1 MDQGLRPLPVLQ
13 NWDCHTCG
21 TCCKEYLVTLSPEEK
36 KIIESQKWDITHE
49 LNGHKPFRFSGWPWA
64 RKTHLNHRPDGACVF
79 LDEKGLCLIQKKH
92 GYASKPLPC
101 RLFPWILIPSGNRW
115 QVGVR
120 FACPSAA
127 ENKGR
132 PMAVHTPD
140 LEGYATELVIRE
152 GLGNGIGSELATSPS
167 IQGDGPTA
175 WDRFRLALDHLAS
188 ILKAYPSNISMGLR
202 AGLLWVSHM
211 REAKLKTLDGSGFVE
226 ISQMFSDLAK
236 KQITSAPIESPQ
248 PSWVARLLFR
258 QLAALYTRKDHG
270 PKQGI
275 ARQGPLARLGAIL
288 RFTYGSGP
296 IPRLHAWMPQGS
308 FETAE
313 NPGPPLLE
321 SEEEDLQRYYLLKII
336 SGQFCGRSN
345 HGMSLV
351 DGFEALALTLPIL
364 LWIRRL
370 ESDGSTRQTLAKAM
384 SIVDDHFGYNKML
397 GSPVYRIMT
406 RILGSRSEIDK
417 LIRWYGKSRP

>member
-1 MDQGLRPLPVLQ
+1 MEQGLRPLPVLQ
-13 NWDCHTCG
+13 NWDCHQCG
-21 TCCKEYLVTLSPEEK
+21 TCCKEYLVTLSPEEH
-36 KIIESQKWDITHE
+36 KIINSQNWDITNE
-49 LNGHKPFRFSGWPWA
+49 LGGHRPFRFSGWPWA
-64 RKTHLNHRPDGACVF
+64 RKIHLNHRPDGACVF
-79 LDEKGLCLIQKKH
+79 LDDKGLCLIQKKH

-152 GLGNGIGSELATSPS
+152 RLQPNSGSDLATSPS
-167 IQGDGPTA
+167 IQGEATGA
-175 WDRFRLALDHLAS
+175 WDRFRFALD
-188 ILKAYPSNISMGLR
+188 ILIGLINCNPKDISLGIR
-202 AGLLWVSHM
+202 AGLLWVSHL
-211 REAKLKTLDGSGFVE
+211 REAKLNTLGGSEFVE
-226 ISQMFSDLAK
+226 ICNMFAELVKTEIA
-236 KQITSAPIESPQ
+236 TGPAETGAPG
-248 PSWVARLLFR
+248 WVARMLFR

-275 ARQGPLARLGAIL
+275 ARQGPLTRLGAIL
-288 RFTYGSGP
+288 RFSYGIGP
-296 IPRLHAWMPQGS
+296 IPRLHAWVPQGT
-308 FETAE
+308 FESAE
-313 NPGPPLLE
+313 IPGPPLSRE
-321 SEEEDLQRYYLLKII
+321 EEEDLHRYYHLKII
-336 SGQFCGRSN
+336 SGQFCGRTN

-351 DGFEALALTLPIL
+351 DGFEALALTFPIL

-370 ESDGSTRQTLAKAM
+370 GPVDRTRETLTKAM

-397 GSPVYRIMT
+397 GAPVYRIMT
-406 RILGSRSEIDK
+406 RILGNRKEIDK
-417 LIRWYGKSRP
+417 LIRWYSKSQ